1 MKDKKLNEKI
11 NAIREHFNEKLN
23 DNMKLKNNK
32 YGCEFFWFHSDQWV
46 KLKEKN
52 ILDKGVMCITEY
64 SNGNDKPGESK
75 TVNASN
81 FSRFFNT
88 TDYTWETFV
97 KDIMAA
103 KKVVLEERLHSNQNK
118 SEATLA
124 IDHIINGGED
134 TRTKNVKLFTSY
146 KFRNKYTEQDDYF
159 VFNRV
164 FKDKDLN
171 LYINLNNKLYNLMIK
186 KGTER
191 ELLGN
196 SLDDETQFWPSFFKQ
211 FNADFDNWAKL
222 TYQTIESFDWD
233 NEPVSL
239 EEKLMSAGVPRTF
252 LECISININ
261 QIGIDEPTGK
271 GDTTKRKWY
280 YGSCSI
286 VPDNGKDST
295 WSLEDQIQVLSKRL
309 ILPVDVSRTKTIPTF
324 SNDENEVAVKHIKLP
339 VAFKHTEEPK
349 LPKQWEMFFGN
360 GRFYDEKMDKLKI
373 AHFIYCVLNA
383 KFTGRQVLVVGG
395 QGNDGKGVFLNILT
409 DLIGEDYV
417 SNMAV
422 SDFTPD
428 DRFGMVKAF
437 NKKLLYLSDCK
448 SVSKLFSEDKFKALS
463 GGDMITLEKK
473 NLNPINWKPQ
483 GLCVAVATNNS
494 FYVNDE
500 HGRTRAMPIVFRKN
514 FDEKDIIPKGEMINR
529 LLSEKDEF
537 IQWCVDYRQ
546 WMFEQYPQL
555 LNGEALLMCTDEDLV
570 KLKGDYDAFT
580 LFKTMCEKQKLGD
593 RKFCNWNARTE
604 EEEEIQIMAEETWEE
619 HLTSYINKI
628 SIRNKDDNELVFKF
642 RDLIAIINKE
652 ITPYRLPG
660 EPETIDNE
668 NLSKDIEMFFRQ
680 KKVSMTNKDD
690 ARESIEKWLN
700 SNTKYDMSHY
710 RDTNYKVNGKRK
722 TGFIIIK
729 NSWNLNSVI

>member
-1 MKDKKLNEKI
+1 M
-11 NAIREHFNEKLN
+11 
-23 DNMKLKNNK
+23 
-32 YGCEFFWFHSDQWV
+32 
-46 KLKEKN
+46 
-52 ILDKGVMCITEY
+52 
-64 SNGNDKPGESK
+64 
-75 TVNASN
+75 
-81 FSRFFNT
+81 
-88 TDYTWETFV
+88 
-97 KDIMAA
+97 
-103 KKVVLEERLHSNQNK
+103 EERLHTNQNK

-124 IDHIINGGED
+124 IDHIINGGDD

-146 KFRNKYTEQDDYF
+146 KFRNKYTPEDDYF
-159 VFNRV
+159 VFDRI
-164 FKDKDLN
+164 FKDKDMN
-171 LYINLNNKLYNLMIK
+171 LYIKLNDNLYNLMIK

-196 SLDDETQFWPSFFKQ
+196 SLDDETQFWPSFFRQ
-211 FNADFDNWAKL
+211 FNSDFDKWAKL

-233 NEPVSL
+233 NEPMSL
-239 EEKLMSAGVPRTF
+239 EEKLMNAGVPRIF
-252 LECISININ
+252 LECVSININ

-271 GDTTKRKWY
+271 GDVTKKKWY

-324 SNDENEVAVKHIKLP
+324 SNDDDEVAVKHIKLP
-339 VAFKHTEEPK
+339 VAFKHKEEPK
-349 LPKQWEMFFGN
+349 LPPQWGMFFGN

-422 SDFTPD
+422 SDFSPD

-448 SVSKLFSEDKFKALS
+448 NVSNLFGADKFKALS

-483 GLCVAVATNNS
+483 GLCVAIATNNS

-514 FDEKDIIPKGEMINR
+514 FEEKNIIPKGEMINR
-529 LLSEKDEF
+529 LLSERDKF

-555 LNGEALLMCTDEDLV
+555 LNGEALLMCTDEDLD
-570 KLKGDYDAFT
+570 KLSDEYDAFT
-580 LFKTMCEKQKLGD
+580 LFKNMCEKQKLGD
-593 RKFCNWNARTE
+593 RKFCNWNAHTE
-604 EEEEIQIMAEETWEE
+604 EEEEIQSMADNTWDKY
-619 HLTSYINKI
+619 LIPIIDRITMKNDNGDRIFTMKSLIN
-628 SIRNKDDNELVFKF
+628 SINEDIELKYDSDTKTKKADNEGLCSDIKLYFDTNF
-642 RDLIAIINKE
+642 
-652 ITPYRLPG
+652 ITFA
-660 EPETIDNE
+660 
-668 NLSKDIEMFFRQ
+668 SKDKCRC
-680 KKVSMTNKDD
+680 
-690 ARESIEKWLN
+690 SIIKWLEEKN
-700 SNTKYDMSHY
+700 DLYDSSKLKDEH
-710 RDTNYKVNGKRK
+710 YKVMGKR
-722 TGFIIIK
+722 TRGVIIVKQVDTILDGANFFAK
-729 NSWNLNSVI
+729 L